1 MAIRVALHHKTRYA
15 YDRRVSLGAQLVRL
29 RPAPHARTPVTG
41 YSLKVNPD
49 EHFINWQQDPFGN
62 FMARLVFPEKTR
74 ELSIEVDLVADM
86 TVINPFDFFVEP
98 DAEAFPFAYEPWL
111 KKELAPYLEAEPATP
126 KLRALIDEVPKSAE
140 RTVDWLVGLNA
151 KVYERVGYVIRLE
164 PGVQT
169 PEETLEIGRGSCRDS
184 AWLLVNVLRHLG
196 LAARFVSG
204 YLIQLKADV
213 KSLDGP
219 SGAEED
225 FTDLHAWTEVYV
237 PGAGWIGLDPTSALL
252 TGEGHIPLAATPRP
266 SGAAPISGGVEPC
279 ESELIHEMKVTR
291 VHEDPRVTKPYT
303 EAQWAEI
310 EALGHAIDDRLKAD
324 DVRLTIGGEPTFVS
338 IDDMDGDE
346 WNYDAVGEHKRQL
359 SDKLVR
365 RLRDRFAPGAL
376 LHFGQGK
383 WYPGEPLP
391 RWAFGCYWRKDGK
404 PIWHDKSLV
413 ADKSRDNGH
422 GPEEAQAF
430 ISKLADTIGV
440 DRRYLVPAYE
450 DAMYYAWKENT
461 LPSNVTA
468 GDSKAKDELERKALA
483 RVFDQGL
490 DTPRGFVMP
499 LQQPWWQAKGAR
511 WATGDWPVRREQMFL
526 LPGDSPMGLR
536 LPLASLS
543 HVPAGQV
550 PRPIEPDPSATR
562 AALPDPILQRTGW
575 LSGGQ
580 ASDGYAWQ
588 EAVGA
593 GVGDGNAKLLRR
605 RRKADPAHDPPT
617 TLFDAPPLI
626 AQAPHVVRTAL
637 CVEPREGRLY
647 VFMPPVNA
655 LEDYLDLVGAVEATA
670 KALEMPVLIEGYLP
684 PTDPRLDV
692 IKVTPDPGVIEV
704 NTHPVGSWDELVKS
718 TTALYEEAH
727 QTRLGTEKFDLDGK
741 HTGTG
746 GGNHVVLGG
755 PTPRDSPFLRRPD
768 LLSSVL
774 RYWLN
779 HPSLSYVFS
788 GRFIG
793 PTSQAPRVDEGRFDA
808 VYELDLAFKVIEAR
822 DDAPPPW
829 LVDRAFRHL
838 LTDLTGNTHRAEV
851 CIDKL
856 YSPDSATGRLG
867 LVEMRGFEMP
877 PHARMSL
884 TQQLL
889 IRALIAMFWR
899 SPSNLPAMRW
909 GSTLHDRYML
919 PHFLWEDLT
928 DVVDDLRDAG
938 MPVQRAWF
946 APHFEFRFPKIGEFA
961 QRSIHVEL
969 RHAAEP
975 WYVLGEEPAGG
986 GTSRA
991 VDSSVERLEVKVQG
1005 MTDTRHVVTCNG
1017 RALPLHP
1024 TGVAGQ
1030 AVAGVRYRA
1039 WQPPRCLHPTIPVHA
1054 PLVFDVVDTW
1064 SGRSIGGCTYH
1075 VSNPTGSNPETFP
1088 VNAFEAEARRVAR
1101 FFRSGHTPGRMEVR
1115 PEPANPSFPMT
1126 LDLRRPPGRG
1136 HLQNT

>member
-1 MAIRVALHHKTRYA
+1 MSIRVALHHQTRYD
-15 YDRRVSLGAQLVRL
+15 YDRRIALGAQLVRL
-29 RPAPHARTPVTG
+29 RPAPHARTPVLS
-41 YSLKVNPD
+41 YSLKVEPD
-49 EHFINWQQDPFGN
+49 DHFLNWQQDPFGN
-62 FMARLVFPEKTR
+62 FMGRLVFPEKTR
-74 ELSIEVDLVADM
+74 SLSVTVDLVADM

-111 KKELAPYLEAEPATP
+111 QKELAPYLEIDPLTP
-126 KLRALIDEVPKSAE
+126 QLEALIKSMPREAE
-140 RTVDWLVGLNA
+140 RTVDWLVEVNRRI
-151 KVYERVGYVIRLE
+151 YERVGYVIRME

-169 PEETLEIGRGSCRDS
+169 PEETLGIGKGSCRDS
-184 AWLLVNVLRHLG
+184 AWLMVHVLRHMG

-204 YLIQLKADV
+204 YLIQLKADM

-219 SGAEED
+219 SGTEED
-225 FTDLHAWTEVYV
+225 FTDLHAWTEVYI
-237 PGAGWIGLDPTSALL
+237 PGAGWIGLDPTSGLM

-266 SGAAPISGGVEPC
+266 SGAAPISGSHEVC
-279 ESELIHEMKVTR
+279 ESTLHHEMTLTR

-303 EAQWAEI
+303 DEQWAEI
-310 EALGHAIDDRLKAD
+310 EALGHAVDERLEAD

-338 IDDMDGDE
+338 VDDMDGDE
-346 WNYDAVGEHKRQL
+346 WNYDAVGPAKREL

-404 PIWHDKSLV
+404 PVWHDPELIG
-413 ADKSRDNGH
+413 DKSKDYGH
-422 GPEEAQAF
+422 GPAEAERF
-430 ISKLADTIGV
+430 VSRLSDRIGV
-440 DRRYLVPAYE
+440 DAKYIVAAYE
-450 DAMYYAWKENT
+450 DGMYYAWKENT
-461 LPSNVTA
+461 LPENVQA
-468 GDSKAKDELERKALA
+468 GDAKASDELERKAMA
-483 RVFDQGL
+483 RVFDEGV

-499 LQQPWWQAKGAR
+499 LQQPWWQAQGAR
-511 WATGDWPVRREQMFL
+511 WATGHWPVRREQMFL
-526 LPGDSPMGLR
+526 MPGDSPMGLR
-536 LPLASLS
+536 LPLDSLS
-543 HVPAGQV
+543 YIPEGQV
-550 PRPIEPDPSATR
+550 PRPIDPDPSAPKQ
-562 AALPDPILQRTGW
+562 ALPEPILERTGW
-575 LSGGQ
+575 LGPGLTDESG
-580 ASDGYAWQ
+580 YELE
-588 EAVGA
+588 EAISSGA
-593 GVGDGNAKLLRR
+593 TNGNAKLMRR
-605 RRKADPAHDPPT
+605 RRKGEPPT
-617 TLFDAPPLI
+617 EPTDRPTLLFDSPPLI
-626 AQAPHVVRTAL
+626 ADAPHVVRTAL

-647 VFMPPVNA
+647 VFMPPVNS

-670 KALEMPVLIEGYLP
+670 ADLELPVMIEGYLP
-684 PTDPRLDV
+684 PNDPRMEV
-692 IKVTPDPGVIEV
+692 MKVTPDPGVIEV
-704 NTHPVGSWDELVKS
+704 NTHPVGSWDELVAN
-718 TTALYEEAH
+718 TTTLYEEAR
-727 QTRLGTEKFDLDGK
+727 QARLGTEKFDLDGK

-755 PTPRDSPFLRRPD
+755 ATPTDSPFLRRPD

-793 PTSQAPRVDEGRFDA
+793 PTSQAPRVDEGRADA
-808 VYELDLAFKVIEAR
+808 VYELELALQVIEQQQGT
-822 DDAPPPW
+822 PQPW

-838 LTDLTGNTHRAEV
+838 LVDLTGNTHRAEV

-899 SPSNLPAMRW
+899 NPTRLPATRW
-909 GSTLHDRYML
+909 GSTLHDRFML
-919 PHFLWEDLT
+919 PHFLWEDLV
-928 DVVDDLRDAG
+928 DVCEDLVDAG
-938 MPVQRAWF
+938 MPVKPEWF
-946 APHFEFRFPKIGEFA
+946 APHFEFRFPKIGDFA
-961 QRSIHVEL
+961 QRSIEVEL

-991 VDSSVERLEVKVQG
+991 VDSSIERLQVKVDG
-1005 MTDTRHVVTCNG
+1005 VTDTRHVVTCNG
-1017 RALPLHP
+1017 RPLPLHE
-1024 TGVAGQ
+1024 TGVRGQ

-1039 WQPPRCLHPTIPVHA
+1039 WQPPRCLHPTIPVHT

-1064 SGRSIGGCTYH
+1064 RGRSIGGCTYH
-1075 VSNPTGSNPETFP
+1075 VSNPTGINSESFP
-1088 VNAFEAEARRVAR
+1088 VNAFEAEARRAGR
-1101 FFRSGHTPGRMEVR
+1101 FFKAGHTPGAMDIT
-1115 PEPANPSFPMT
+1115 PEPINPSFPMT
-1126 LDLRRPPGRG
+1126 LDLRGAPRS
-1136 HLQNT
+1136 T

>member
-1 MAIRVALHHKTRYA
+1 MAIRVALHHQTHYD
-15 YDRRVSLGAQLVRL
+15 YDRLIALGAQLVRL
-29 RPAPHARTPVTG
+29 RPAPHARTPVHS
-41 YSLKVNPD
+41 YSLRVEPE

-74 ELSIEVDLVADM
+74 AFSVTVDLVADM

-98 DAEAFPFAYEPWL
+98 EAEAFPFVYEPGL
-111 KKELAPYLEAEPATP
+111 KKELAAYLEVEPATP
-126 KLRALIDEVPKSAE
+126 KLAALIKGLPKSAD
-140 RTVDWLVGLNA
+140 RTVDLLVDLNR
-151 KVYERVGYVIRLE
+151 VIYERVGYVIRLE
-164 PGVQT
+164 PGVQS
-169 PEETLEIGRGSCRDS
+169 PEETLEIGKGSCRDS
-184 AWLLVNVLRHLG
+184 AWLLVHVLRHVG

-219 SGAEED
+219 SGAEVD

-237 PGAGWIGLDPTSALL
+237 PGAGWIGLDPTSGLL
-252 TGEGHIPLAATPRP
+252 TGEGHIPLAATPQP
-266 SGAAPISGGVEPC
+266 SGAAPISGALEKC
-279 ESELIHEMKVTR
+279 ESELYHEIKLTR

-303 EAQWAEI
+303 EEQWSQI
-310 EALGHAIDDRLKAD
+310 ETLGHAIDARLKAD

-338 IDDMDGDE
+338 IDDMDGVE
-346 WNYDAVGEHKRQL
+346 WNYDAVGSHKRDL

-404 PIWHDKSLV
+404 PVWHDPSLV
-413 ADKSRDNGH
+413 GDKTKNYGFGH
-422 GPEEAQAF
+422 NQAKHF
-430 ISKLADTIGV
+430 IDRLAEHIGV
-440 DRRYLVPAYE
+440 ERHYIVPAYE
-450 DAMYYAWKENT
+450 DAMYYSWKENT
-461 LPSNVTA
+461 LPPNVKA
-468 GDSKAKDELERKALA
+468 GDAKAKDELERKAMA
-483 RVFDQGL
+483 RVFDEGL

-499 LQQPWWQAKGAR
+499 LQQQWWQASAAR
-511 WATGDWPVRREQMFL
+511 WATGYWPVRREEMFL

-550 PRPIEPDPSATR
+550 PQPIDPDPTAPKVP
-562 AALPDPILQRTGW
+562 LPEPILERTGW
-575 LSGGQ
+575 LGSGSAG
-580 ASDGYAWQ
+580 AEDEVLEA
-588 EAVGA
+588 AVGA
-593 GVGDGNAKLLRR
+593 GDGNAKLLRR
-605 RRKADPAHDPPT
+605 RRFRTPETPARPT
-617 TLFDAPPLI
+617 LLFDAPALI
-626 AQAPHVVRTAL
+626 AYAPNVVRTAL

-647 VFMPPVNA
+647 VFMPPVNS

-670 KALEMPVLIEGYLP
+670 AELNMPVLIEGYLP
-684 PTDPRLDV
+684 PNDPRLDV
-692 IKVTPDPGVIEV
+692 MKVTPDPGVIEV
-704 NTHPVGSWDELVKS
+704 NTHPVGSWDELVKN

-727 QTRLGTEKFDLDGK
+727 YARLGTEKFDLDGK
-741 HTGTG
+741 HSGTG

-755 PTPRDSPFLRRPD
+755 PTPADSPFLRRPD
-768 LLSSVL
+768 LLASVL

-808 VYELDLAFKVIEAR
+808 VYELDLAVKIIEQQR
-822 DDAPPPW
+822 GTPPPW
-829 LVDRAFRHL
+829 LVDRVFRHL
-838 LTDLTGNTHRAEV
+838 LVDLTGNTHRAEV

-856 YSPDSATGRLG
+856 YSPDSVTGRLG
-867 LVEMRGFEMP
+867 LIELRGFEMP

-899 SPSNLPAMRW
+899 EPSTLPATRW
-909 GSTLHDRYML
+909 GSTLHDRFML
-919 PHFLWEDLT
+919 PHFLWEDLV
-928 DVVDDLRDAG
+928 DVCADLQAAG
-938 MPVQRAWF
+938 MSVDPKWF
-946 APHFEFRFPKIGEFA
+946 APHFEFRFPKIGEIA

-975 WYVLGEEPAGG
+975 WYVLGEESAGG

-991 VDSSVERLEVKVQG
+991 VDSSVERLQVMVDG
-1005 MTDTRHVVTCNG
+1005 LTDTRHIVTCNG
-1017 RALPLHP
+1017 RPLPLHP
-1024 TGVAGQ
+1024 TGVQGQ
-1030 AVAGVRYRA
+1030 SVAGVRYRA

-1064 SGRSIGGCTYH
+1064 RGRSIGGCTYH
-1075 VSNPTGSNPETFP
+1075 VSNPAGISHASFP
-1088 VNAFEAEARRVAR
+1088 VNAFEAEARRAGR
-1101 FFRSGHTPGRMEVR
+1101 FFKSGHTPGPMSVT
-1115 PEPANPSFPMT
+1115 PEADNPSFPMT
-1126 LDLRRPPGRG
+1126 LDLRCPP
-1136 HLQNT
+1136 LT